1 MNLVLDFT
9 ACIADNCSSIQFC
22 DTTCVYDPILPAN
35 CVNGYGYLDNPTKR
49 DVDYTRFNWVYPD
62 GTVESDLDLSWK
74 PGTKSFAEFKL
85 TGGTEGIIIVDIE
98 GLVLGSTVF
107 ITDIA
112 TSMALLAISINA
124 TSSTTGWS
132 AQIKEGTTGTIII
145 TQVNYGVEYN
155 GLTTNVTL
163 SGDLTVQISGVD
175 DLTIGGTDETS
186 CFCITREDIYIAS
199 ASNTVVDNSFPD
211 GVHSIS
217 YILYD
222 SLSQE
227 IARKTKKFLYTCYLV
242 NGIKELLISMT
253 NETCACSH
261 DKVNESIVELRMMLE
276 QAQVEFDECLFDCA
290 QNTIN
295 KACKLLDRICT
306 GC

>member
-1 MNLVLDFT
+1 MTN
-9 ACIADNCSSIQFC
+9 
-22 DTTCVYDPILPAN
+22 
-35 CVNGYGYLDNPTKR
+35 
-49 DVDYTRFNWVYPD
+49 
-62 GTVESDLDLSWK
+62 LDLNWK
-74 PGTKSFAEFKL
+74 PGTKSFVEFQL
-85 TGGTEGIIIVDIE
+85 TGGTNGIIIVDIE
-98 GLVLGSTVF
+98 GLVLGSAVF

-112 TSMALLAISINA
+112 TSMALLALSINA
-124 TSSTTGWS
+124 NSSTTGWS
-132 AQIKEGTTGTIII
+132 AQVKEGTTDTITI

-163 SGDLTVQISGVD
+163 SGDLTVL
-175 DLTIGGTDETS
+175 LTEPLTLGGTDETN
-186 CFCITREDIYIAS
+186 CFCITRENIYVAS
-199 ASNTVVDNSFPD
+199 GSTAVVYNSFPD
-211 GVHSIS
+211 GVHAIT

-227 IARKTKKFLYTCYLV
+227 IARKTKKFLYTCHLI

-253 NETCACSH
+253 NETCGCSY

-295 KACKLLDRICT
+295 KACKLFDRICT

>member
-1 MNLVLDFT
+1 MNLALDFT
-9 ACIADNCSSIQFC
+9 ACIADDCKSIQFC

-49 DVDYTRFNWVYPD
+49 DVDYARFNWVYPD
-62 GTVESDLDLSWK
+62 GSVDNNINLGWK

-85 TGGTEGIIIVDIE
+85 ISGTNGIIIVDIE

-132 AQIKEGTTGTIII
+132 AQIKEGTTDTITI

-155 GLTTNVTL
+155 KLTTNVTL
-163 SGDLTVQISGVD
+163 SGDLTAQVAGVD

-186 CFCITREDIYIAS
+186 CFCITRENIYT
-199 ASNTVVDNSFPD
+199 ASNSTAVVYNSFPD
-211 GVHSIS
+211 GVHTIS

-227 IARKTKKFLYTCYLV
+227 IARKTKKFLYTCFLV

-261 DKVNESIVELRMMLE
+261 DKVNERIIELRMMLE

>member
-9 ACIADNCSSIQFC
+9 ACIADDCNSIQFC

-49 DVDYTRFNWVYPD
+49 DINYTRFNWLYPD
-62 GTVESDLDLSWK
+62 GTVASDLDLSWK
-74 PGTKSFAEFKL
+74 PGTKSFVEFQL
-85 TGGTEGIIIVDIE
+85 TGGTNGIIIVDIE
-98 GLVLGSTVF
+98 GLVLGSAVF

-112 TSMALLAISINA
+112 TSMDLLVLSINA
-124 TSSTTGWS
+124 NSSITGWS
-132 AQIKEGTTGTIII
+132 AQIKEGTTDTITI

-163 SGDLTVQISGVD
+163 SGDLTVL
-175 DLTIGGTDETS
+175 LTQPLTAGGTDETN
-186 CFCITREDIYIAS
+186 CLCITRENIYTAS
-199 ASNTVVDNSFPD
+199 GSTAVVYNSFPD
-211 GVHSIS
+211 GVHTIS

-227 IARKTKKFLYTCYLV
+227 IARKTKKFLYTCHLI
-242 NGIKELLISMT
+242 NGIKELLISMADGS
-253 NETCACSH
+253 CACSH
-261 DKVNESIVELRMMLE
+261 DEVDERIMKLRMMLE

-290 QNTIN
+290 QDTIN
-295 KACKLLDRICT
+295 KACKLFDRICT